1 MNRSFMH
8 LALASV
14 ILAGA
19 GSIAAAQERPPLFP
33 TRDVT
38 INYKVL
44 GRGGGQPITISQAGG
59 SSTMRVDN
67 PEMGGFALMDWTSG
81 RATFVMTQMRM
92 YMDMGAGQLPVHS
105 VMPDKDAKFT
115 RKGTDTV
122 AGIGCTV
129 WEVAAKQG
137 DATACVTADGATLR
151 VLTKGGDGME
161 ATKVTFGPIPQT
173 QFAVPAGFQ
182 KMDMPGMGAMP
193 PGMGGQPRR

>member
-1 MNRSFMH
+1 MNRSVVR
-8 LALASV
+8 LALAGAL
-14 ILAGA
+14 LASALSAA
-19 GSIAAAQERPPLFP
+19 GAQERPPLFP

-44 GRGGGQPITISQAGG
+44 GRNGGQPITISQAGG
-59 SSTMRVDN
+59 SSMMRVDN
-67 PEMGGFALMDWTSG
+67 PEMGGFGLMDVTSG

-92 YMDMGAGQLPVHS
+92 YMDMGPGQMPVHA
-105 VMPDKDAKFT
+105 MTPDKDAKFV

-122 AGIGCTV
+122 AGVGCTV

-137 DATACVTADGATLR
+137 DATACVTADGVMLR

-161 ATKVTFGPIPQT
+161 AQKVMFGPIPQT